1 VSVARHER
9 RPSGWLGRLATC
21 LVAGLP
27 ALAWAAPGDH
37 IRAGEAIITPSV
49 EFGIEHSTN
58 AYRAESDVRG
68 GTDVLLTPR
77 VEIAAEG
84 GDVEFS
90 LDGAW
95 ELRKYFQSG
104 LTNLDRYTDFRI
116 GADLLLLKQQA
127 VAFRLNDDVG
137 LKNREVTRP
146 FAGSGFNTQFRNHF
160 SGAIIVQAGPVL
172 LFEIGGF
179 WGYDDY
185 LVQDYGNQGLRPFNF
200 RNSFGPTVD
209 AEWSFLPR
217 TAVVAGFEYGF
228 YRWNEHWVSTSNAQS
243 ELGSFIGLPDS
254 RAWKTRLGLRGRMT
268 ERLVLLLQLGY
279 GQAGYDEQ
287 TVIDDG
293 GGGEDADAIAT
304 DLRGL
309 SGLVFTGQIT
319 WAMAPEERVVL
330 RFERDFNDSW
340 FTNYVSYNEIR
351 AYWDD
356 RIGSRIGT
364 HLGALVRFEEYE
376 GEVTRGDLLLRGDA
390 NVSYYLRD
398 WARLKAGVQF
408 DQRASTAAGV
418 DYTDFNAHVL
428 AMFTY

>member
-1 VSVARHER
+1 VR
-9 RPSGWLGRLATC
+9 RPSGWLGGLATC
-21 LVAGLP
+21 LVACLP
-27 ALAWAAPGDH
+27 ALSQAAPGDH
-37 IRAGEAIITPSV
+37 IRAGEAVVTPSV
-49 EFGIEHSTN
+49 ELGIEHHTN
-58 AYRAESDVRG
+58 AYRAESNVRG
-68 GTDVLLTPR
+68 GTDVLLTPS

-90 LDGAW
+90 LEGAW
-95 ELRKYFQSG
+95 ELRKYFQSR
-104 LTNLDRYTDFRI
+104 LTNLDRYTDFRL
-116 GADLLLLKQQA
+116 GADLRLLKGQA
-127 VAFRLNDDVG
+127 VGFGLNEDAG

-146 FAGSGFNTQFRNHF
+146 FASTAYNTQFRNRF
-160 SGAIIVQAGPVL
+160 GGSMVIQAGPVL
-172 LFEIGGF
+172 RFDLGGF

-185 LVQDYGNQGLRPFNF
+185 LVQDYGAQGLRPFNF
-200 RNSFGPTVD
+200 RNSYGPTVD

-217 TAVVAGFEYGF
+217 TAVVAGFEYGL
-228 YRWNEHWVSTSNAQS
+228 YRWNEHWVPTSNAQS

-254 RAWKTRLGLRGRMT
+254 RSWKTHLGLRGRMT

-309 SGLVFTGQIT
+309 AGLLFTGQVT

-340 FTNYVSYNEIR
+340 FTNYLTYNEIR

-356 RIGSRIGT
+356 RIGGRTGT
-364 HLGALVRFEEYE
+364 HLGGMVRFEEYA
-376 GEVTRGDLLLRGDA
+376 GEVSRSDLLLRGEGDL
-390 NVSYYLRD
+390 SYYLRD
-398 WARLKAGVQF
+398 WAKLRAGVRF

-418 DYTDFNAHVL
+418 AYTDFGAHFM